1 MDLLGGSQHPT
12 NIQLIKAIAAPSISR
27 NSKKNR
33 PANFFLSRPM
43 MTGDSLTCYSCSY
56 SSSMIGLKLQNFQKP
71 KTKTKRK
78 IKIKM
83 KTKMEIYF
91 YFIFVFVLFC
101 FFIFVFIFFF
111 VFIFVFVFV
120 LVIIFVLVFIFG
132 FDLVFVFVFVS
143 VFLSFFQ
150 FLIL

>member
-1 MDLLGGSQHPT
+1 MDLLGSSQYPT
-12 NIQLIKAIAAPSISR
+12 NTQLIKAIAAPSISR

-111 VFIFVFVFV
+111 VFIFVFCFC
-120 LVIIFVLVFIFG
+120 FGYHFRFG
-132 FDLVFVFVFVS
+132 FHFWF
-143 VFLSFFQ
+143 
-150 FLIL
+150 

>member
-1 MDLLGGSQHPT
+1 MDLLGSSQYPT
-12 NIQLIKAIAAPSISR
+12 NTQLIKAIAAPSISR

-101 FFIFVFIFFF
+101 FFIFVFISFF
-111 VFIFVFVFV
+111 
-120 LVIIFVLVFIFG
+120 VFIFG
-132 FDLVFVFVFVS
+132 FDLVFVFVFVF

>member
-12 NIQLIKAIAAPSISR
+12 NTQLIKAIAAPSISR

-111 VFIFVFVFV
+111 VFIF
-120 LVIIFVLVFIFG
+120 G